1 MAESLAHYPSSG
13 APETRRAREE
23 TTGATMQ
30 NHNEHFSPLAQ
41 GGGEAEHF
49 FSRWKDPWPARVGS
63 KQHYGEQQLGPQ
75 RTSPCQRGT
84 PCIPMYNIQTRIS
97 NAVSSRTHAAQHGCP
112 RAGHWPT
119 SMRGEWGHSDHQL
132 YTYLQWRCQS
142 CALLASGASRGAL
155 TVSDQRRPSAVG
167 SSEAARLAESRLWLK
182 QSAAASGL
190 ATAAC

>member
-1 MAESLAHYPSSG
+1 
-13 APETRRAREE
+13 
-23 TTGATMQ
+23 MQ
-30 NHNEHFSPLAQ
+30 NHNGQNEHFSPLARE
-41 GGGEAEHF
+41 GGEAEHF
-49 FSRWKDPWPARVGS
+49 FSVLGGRTRGQPVGS

-97 NAVSSRTHAAQHGCP
+97 NAVSSRTHAAQHECP

-132 YTYLQWRCQS
+132 YTYLQGRCQS
-142 CALLASGASRGAL
+142 CALLARGASRGAL
-155 TVSDQRRPSAVG
+155 TVSDQRRPSAAG